1 MSEIS
6 GRCLC
11 GAVTFEGSAAS
22 SRIVNCHCEDCR
34 KATGAVHATLLFV
47 PEDTVT
53 ISGDVKSFDHTSDSG
68 STMTKMFCPTC
79 GSQMFSKNTNRP
91 GIIAIR
97 AGVVSDGDQ
106 VKPMFNVFTDSM
118 YQSTPLDPA
127 LPSFPRMPG

>member
-11 GAVTFEGSAAS
+11 GAVTFEGAVAS
-22 SRIVNCHCEDCR
+22 ERVVNCHCEDCR

-47 PEDTVT
+47 PEETVT
-53 ISGDVKSFDHTSDSG
+53 ISGALTAFEHTSDSG

-91 GIIAIR
+91 GVVAIR
-97 AGVVSDGDQ
+97 AGVIAEDDV

-118 YQSTPLDPA
+118 YESTPLDPD
-127 LPSFPRMPG
+127 LPSFARMPV